1 MAEMSR
7 RTKITLEQQAAQCM
21 LCYDA
26 PCTAACGLGADPAA
40 MVRSIRF
47 ENLSG
52 AAAAMKNVACVSC
65 AHSCESACLQK
76 LPLAEMAAALPAA
89 AAQKPADLSISF
101 CGVPCVNPF
110 FLSSSVVASNYEMC
124 ARALEQGWGGIV
136 FKTIGFYRPKEVSPR
151 FDTVSAAAET
161 GLSRSY
167 HRCVHHGRNGGRVD
181 AAGSA
186 GDRCRMRYHRM
197 QFLLS
202 ADDRRGHGQ

>member
-52 AAAAMKNVACVSC
+52 AAATMKNVACVSC
-65 AHSCESACLQK
+65 AHSCESACPQK
-76 LPLAEMAAALPAA
+76 MPLAEMAAHFRRA

-124 ARALEQGWGGIV
+124 ARRWSRAGAV
-136 FKTIGFYRPKEVSPR
+136 SCSRP
-151 FDTVSAAAET
+151 SAFIDQKR
-161 GLSRSY
+161 SRPDSTP
-167 HRCVHHGRNGGRVD
+167 
-181 AAGSA
+181 
-186 GDRCRMRYHRM
+186 
-197 QFLLS
+197 
-202 ADDRRGHGQ
+202 